1 MQVPLCSPNGYVELD
16 YGVTVL
22 LWMAAIMQ
30 AAVVR
35 DRSIYKS
42 HFAES
47 CRWLIVAGTTGV
59 AARFTALLVDYGD
72 LTLSGYTLAAI
83 AAVAIGMTGVA
94 LERLMMPPYRRRSTD
109 WDDIDDVPMNGAHR

>member
-22 LWMAAIMQ
+22 LWVAAIMQ

-42 HFAES
+42 RFAES

-83 AAVAIGMTGVA
+83 AAVAIGMTGLA
-94 LERLMMPPYRRRSTD
+94 MERLMMPPRKRRSTD
-109 WDDIDDVPMNGAHR
+109 WAELDDMEGAQ